1 MNPQQWRS
9 LRRWLGFVL
18 VAILGVAVASA
29 LSNWQFHRRAEAVAR
44 IELVNA
50 NWDAPPV
57 PIASLMPDADGFA
70 PADDYR
76 PVIAEGEYLT
86 DQQLLARGRP
96 RDGKVG
102 FQVLTPLRLDS
113 GLVLLVDRGWTP
125 AGSDVTRPAA
135 EPDAPSGRV
144 RVTVRLRQAEPRVDG
159 RGNTDRTL
167 ATIHPPSA
175 AEILQ
180 LPVYTGAYGLLADE
194 SPSTATGVL
203 ATKPV
208 ADEGPHLSYAIQ
220 WIIFGILGLA
230 GLIVLA
236 RTEIRERREALEAA
250 ADRAEDPAVLLP
262 RRPSASTPARAT
274 SKSKRRSDAEI
285 EDELLG

>member
-9 LRRWLGFVL
+9 LRRWMGFVL
-18 VAILGVAVASA
+18 VAIIGIAVASA

-50 NWDAPPV
+50 NWDAAPV
-57 PIASLMPDADGFA
+57 SIASLMADADGFD

-86 DQQLLARGRP
+86 DRQLLARGRP
-96 RDGKVG
+96 RDGNVG

-135 EPDAPSGRV
+135 EPEAPTGRV
-144 RVTVRLRQAEPRVDG
+144 RVTVRLRQAEPLVNG

-180 LPVYTGAYGLLADE
+180 VPVYTGAYGLLADE
-194 SPSTATGVL
+194 SPSAETGML

-208 ADEGPHLSYAIQ
+208 TDEGPHLSYAIQ

-236 RTEIRERREALEAA
+236 RTEIRERREGLQAA
-250 ADRAEDPAVLLP
+250 ADGDEDAPALLP
-262 RRPSASTPARAT
+262 RRDVVPAPAAAK